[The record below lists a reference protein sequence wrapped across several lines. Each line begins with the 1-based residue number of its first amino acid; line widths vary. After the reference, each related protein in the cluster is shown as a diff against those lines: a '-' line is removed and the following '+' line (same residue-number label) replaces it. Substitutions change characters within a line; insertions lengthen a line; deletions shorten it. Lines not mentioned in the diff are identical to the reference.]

1 MKGVVF
7 TEFLE
12 LVEQKFG
19 YDMVDQIIQ
28 NSDLPND
35 GAYTAVGTYDHNELL
50 RLVTNLSQSS
60 SIPVADLVKIFGEF
74 LFTRLAEGYPTLL
87 EGAKNSYQLLTNL
100 HSYIHVEVRKLYPDA
115 ELPDFEH
122 RVTDSN
128 CLEMTYRSTRP
139 FADLAEG
146 LISACT
152 LYFNEAVEIE
162 RTNLNGQDGTSAK
175 FLLTYRNGLPAE

>member
-7 TEFLE
+7 TEFLQ
-12 LVEQKFG
+12 LVEQEFG
-19 YDMVDQIIQ
+19 YEVVDQIIQ
-28 NSDLPND
+28 DSDLPND

-50 RLVTNLSQSS
+50 GLVTNLSQSV
-60 SIPVADLVKIFGEF
+60 SIPVPDLVKTFGSF
-74 LFTRLAEGYPTLL
+74 LFARLAEGYPSLL
-87 EGAKNSYQLLTNL
+87 DQATNSYQLLTNL

-122 RVTDSN
+122 SVRDEN
-128 CLEMTYRSTRP
+128 QLEMIYRSTRP

-152 LYFNEAVEIE
+152 AFYGEDVALV
-162 RTNLNGQDGTSAK
+162 RQDLDGHDGTSAK
-175 FLLTYRNGLPAE
+175 FQLTYKNGIPAA